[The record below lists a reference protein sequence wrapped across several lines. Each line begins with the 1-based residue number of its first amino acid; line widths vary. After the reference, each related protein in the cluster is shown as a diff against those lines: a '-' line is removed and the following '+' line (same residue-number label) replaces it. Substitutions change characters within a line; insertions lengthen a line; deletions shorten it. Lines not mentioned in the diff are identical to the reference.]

1 MNHALQQQ
9 VLVVEDDADIR
20 ECMADVLSTA
30 GYSVRTAAN
39 GLEGINALRGGYRPC
54 VVLLDLMMPVMNGQE
69 FLVRVRERSEPEIA
83 EIPVVVVTAAG
94 QNVSAPGANALVRK
108 PFEIEALL
116 QAVARQC
123 EPRAAS
129 VLASSE
135 PWALP
140 PPPG

>member
-1 MNHALQQQ
+1 MNDGSRLQ
-9 VLVVEDDADIR
+9 VLIVEDDADIR

-30 GYSVRTAAN
+30 GYAVRTAAN
-39 GLEGINALRGGYRPC
+39 GLEGINVLRDGYRPC

-108 PFEIEALL
+108 PFEIDALL
-116 QAVARQC
+116 LEVARQC
-123 EPRAAS
+123 EPRPAS
-129 VLASSE
+129 ALASSSAAA
-135 PWALP
+135 P
-140 PPPG
+140 

>member
-1 MNHALQQQ
+1 MNEGLQQQ
-9 VLVVEDDADIR
+9 VLIVEDDADIR

-39 GLEGINALRGGYRPC
+39 GLEGINVLRDGYRPC

-108 PFEIEALL
+108 PFEVDALL
-116 QAVARQC
+116 LEVARQC
-123 EPRAAS
+123 EPRLPSA
-129 VLASSE
+129 LASSS
-135 PWALP
+135 ALAP
-140 PPPG
+140 